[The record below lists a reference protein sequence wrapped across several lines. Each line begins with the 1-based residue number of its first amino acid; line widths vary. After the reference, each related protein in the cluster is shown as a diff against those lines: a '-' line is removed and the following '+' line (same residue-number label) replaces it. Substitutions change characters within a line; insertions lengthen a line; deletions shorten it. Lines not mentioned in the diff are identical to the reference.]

1 MWGIIPAA
9 GKGSRI
15 QPLAFSK
22 ELLPMGAW
30 GEGGQRRPRAVSD
43 YLIERLVAGGAT
55 RICFVISPAKSDI
68 LEYYGGAAH
77 GTPICYCVQPEPLGL
92 CDAIFRA
99 LPVIDKAEPVLV
111 GLPDT
116 VWFPADGLRPLPDDR
131 LSFLLFPVER
141 PQLFDAVIFD
151 DSGRV
156 QEIQVKQAS
165 PDSHWVWGAFKMP
178 GAVLHSLY
186 NLWRRR
192 GDEYIGTLVNAWLA
206 EGGEA
211 WGVCAGTSYLD
222 VGAMEGYLEAMLTL
236 SEGGCEAAISRSG
249 L

>member
-22 ELLPMGAW
+22 ELLPV
-30 GEGGQRRPRAVSD
+30 GGHGDGGKWRPRAVSD
-43 YLIERLVAGGAT
+43 YLIERLVIGGAT

-68 LEYYGGAAH
+68 LEYYGGSAY

-99 LPVIDKAEPVLV
+99 LPVIGEREPVMI

-116 VWFPADGLRPLPDDR
+116 IWFPPDGMRALPDDR
-131 LSFLLFPVER
+131 LSFLLFPVDR
-141 PQLFDAVIFD
+141 PQFFDAVISAGD
-151 DSGRV
+151 GHV
-156 QEIQVKQAS
+156 QEIQVKQPAPAS
-165 PDSHWVWGAFKMP
+165 KWIWGAFKMP
-178 GAVLHSLY
+178 GSVLKSLHE
-186 NLWRRR
+186 LWLRRR
-192 GDEYIGTLVNAWLA
+192 DEYIGTLINAWLA

-211 WGVCAGTSYLD
+211 WGVRAGTSYMD
-222 VGAMEGYLEAMLTL
+222 VGAMEGYFEAMRTL
-236 SEGGCEAAISRSG
+236 AEPQPETAEPGSF